1 LEKVYQPTGMVGA
14 GIEAPNANNEAHS
27 GVIFVSYASAD
38 VAVANCIVATLEGR
52 GIRCWI
58 APRDVR
64 AGALYAE
71 AIVRAITES
80 KALILVLSAN
90 SVASSHVGKE
100 IERASS
106 KHRSVI
112 ALRIDDAPLSAALE
126 YFLSESHWID
136 ARAGG
141 MDAALASLVAAI
153 REPENPPPGPQHI
166 TNPGTSA
173 SRASE
178 KSSKS
183 HRNRI
188 FLAAG
193 LAVVAVALA
202 AVWQSNRAK
211 MEHAA
216 VSVAPQPIDVPPT
229 YAAISEKSVAV
240 LPFLDMSEKRD
251 QEYFS
256 DGMAEEIIDLLVKVP
271 ELKVPAR
278 TSSFYFKGKPTQVP
292 EIAKELSV
300 AYVLEGSVRKSGNH
314 LRVTAELIRA
324 DTGFHMWSQTY
335 DRELRDIFK
344 VQDEIANAV
353 VQALQIGLMGG
364 PLNRVAGG
372 TQDLEAYQLYLR
384 GMSAGS
390 QNSRASVV
398 AADRYLEQAIKL
410 DPNFGLGWS
419 ALATAVIVETDGGLS
434 PPNEGYEHAR
444 QLARRALHLSPNLA
458 QAHTALQYIYRTLDW
473 DWAASEAEGRLALSL
488 DAAEPLAL
496 MYAGMLS
503 ATLGRW
509 NDADKQ
515 MRSALARDP
524 LNPFQFANLGDALYG
539 AGRFVDAEAAYRKAL
554 QLSPHFV
561 WAPSQLSKI
570 LLAQGKKDA
579 ALAILQ
585 QDQDEQDKLV
595 MLPIVLQAAGRT
607 AESNEAFKA
616 LIAKHSDDSAYSIA
630 MTYAYLG
637 DHDNALQ
644 WLDRAYKQKDSLLVY
659 LMGEHLFKSL
669 ANDPRFKEFLKKMNL
684 PG

>member
-1 LEKVYQPTGMVGA
+1 
-14 GIEAPNANNEAHS
+14 
-27 GVIFVSYASAD
+27 
-38 VAVANCIVATLEGR
+38 
-52 GIRCWI
+52 
-58 APRDVR
+58 
-64 AGALYAE
+64 
-71 AIVRAITES
+71 
-80 KALILVLSAN
+80 
-90 SVASSHVGKE
+90 
-100 IERASS
+100 
-106 KHRSVI
+106 
-112 ALRIDDAPLSAALE
+112 
-126 YFLSESHWID
+126 
-136 ARAGG
+136 
-141 MDAALASLVAAI
+141 
-153 REPENPPPGPQHI
+153 
-166 TNPGTSA
+166 
-173 SRASE
+173 
-178 KSSKS
+178 
-183 HRNRI
+183 
-188 FLAAG
+188 
-193 LAVVAVALA
+193 
-202 AVWQSNRAK
+202 
-211 MEHAA
+211 
-216 VSVAPQPIDVPPT
+216 
-229 YAAISEKSVAV
+229 
-240 LPFLDMSEKRD
+240 
-251 QEYFS
+251 
-256 DGMAEEIIDLLVKVP
+256 
-271 ELKVPAR
+271 
-278 TSSFYFKGKPTQVP
+278 
-292 EIAKELSV
+292 
-300 AYVLEGSVRKSGNH
+300 
-314 LRVTAELIRA
+314 VTAELIRA